1 MDDIRRGLCLAGDL
15 NPQELNVA
23 QSLIFESAVT
33 SVVFAD
39 GARGMVDGEVPFI
52 RRIVDILVE
61 KMHNSGT
68 FFPSVQDFVAEC
80 ENHQFLPAQFFASLR
95 HQTAN
100 AVRVLQQQQHQLQ
113 QLQHQQAQLQQQQHL
128 ELHQLE
134 LQHQHQQAL
143 AQQQQLQFHRQSFA
157 NNQAKS
163 TPQPNYATAPH
174 NPTLLGNHVV
184 VNNFNPHPPTPPTGT
199 TKDTRSS
206 QRSSSFGSLPGSI
219 PSSQSISSSSA
230 TGTSSSIV
238 SRENTPPDSPPED
251 TATSLQSVGS
261 AAGLSDPSQDIT
273 TIVNGNGIVIIV
285 PSKEVN
291 IIPPKDDF
299 ETSEIGTRFLAEI
312 RRGGMDILFPP
323 KKHDH
328 VLVIIFSVFRLMG
341 STAHKELIDLIMNMK
356 ESGTVPHLDN
366 ISKTKVRGVIALL
379 KLAAIIETHGGTTE
393 KVPVNLTLS
402 PHIECFETLREQHDE
417 YIRAFGQSLPDLWG
431 KEENWSKLVWGKS
444 LLRWT
449 SRLTEVENIIP
460 NLLKSP
466 PMIPLVEAAGDTRV
480 GEIFVTREQ
489 AYKSTAVY
497 RSFSFDFGS
506 TDDESASLYPIGMVQ
521 VYADEDD
528 DDGDGL
534 LTSSTSRDGGKGGL
548 KLSGRDETEALLL
561 DAMVGAGSGPLSP
574 PSSGSKSEGTETE
587 STDSFPE
594 ALEFFHR
601 TAHRY
606 RKGHNTPCSI
616 ADCLSFHVTSPL
628 TPTLPLF
635 VIQSRPTQQAA
646 LHGDAPQCH
655 LAFYLECCSDRG
667 RTAIRGGEGVL
678 VARA

>member
-1 MDDIRRGLCLAGDL
+1 MFLSNSSFFLQTGFITVDDIRRGLSLVGDL
-15 NPQELNVA
+15 NPQELNIT

-39 GARGMVDGEVPFI
+39 GTRGMQLVVGDGEVPFI

-61 KMHNSGT
+61 KMHSSGT
-68 FFPSVQDFVAEC
+68 FFPSVQDFVHDC
-80 ENHQFLPAQFFASLR
+80 ENHQFLPAQFFATLR

-100 AVRVLQQQQHQLQ
+100 TVRVLQQQQYQLQ
-113 QLQHQQAQLQQQQHL
+113 QLQQLQQQKQL

-143 AQQQQLQFHRQSFA
+143 AQQQQLQLQRQAFT

-163 TPQPNYATAPH
+163 TPQQNYATAPH
-174 NPTLLGNHVV
+174 NPSLLGNHVV
-184 VNNFNPHPPTPPTGT
+184 VNNSNPLPTPPTGT
-199 TKDTRSS
+199 TRLS
-206 QRSSSFGSLPGSI
+206 QRSSSLGSYPGSL
-219 PSSQSISSSSA
+219 PSSQSISTSNG
-230 TGTSSSIV
+230 TGTSSTIV
-238 SRENTPPDSPPED
+238 SRANTPPDSPPED
-251 TATSLQSVGS
+251 TAGSVPGA
-261 AAGLSDPSQDIT
+261 AAGSTTDPSQDIT
-273 TIVNGNGIVIIV
+273 TLVNGNGIVIIV
-285 PSKEVN
+285 PKDIV
-291 IIPPKDDF
+291 PPKDDF

-328 VLVIIFSVFRLMG
+328 VLVIIFAVFRLMG

-417 YIRAFGQSLPDLWG
+417 YIRAFGQCLPDLWQ
-431 KEENWSKLVWGKS
+431 KEANWSKLVWGKS
-444 LLRWT
+444 LIRWT
-449 SRLTEVENIIP
+449 NRLEEVESFIP

-466 PMIPLVEAAGDTRV
+466 PMLPLVDAAGETRV

-489 AYKSTAVY
+489 AYKSTSIY

-506 TDDESASLYPIGMVQ
+506 TDDESASLYPVGMVQ

-528 DDGDGL
+528 DDGDGN
-534 LTSSTSRDGGKGGL
+534 LTTARDGSKGAL
-548 KLSGRDETEALLL
+548 RLSGLDETEELLM
-561 DAMVGAGSGPLSP
+561 DAMVGAGNGPPILSP
-574 PSSGSKSEGTETE
+574 PSSSSKSEGTENE
-587 STDSFPE
+587 STDSFPDSQ
-594 ALEFFHR
+594 EFFNR
-601 TAHRY
+601 TTRRY
-606 RKGHNTPCSI
+606 TDDG
-616 ADCLSFHVTSPL
+616 VTL
-628 TPTLPLF
+628 TN
-635 VIQSRPTQQAA
+635 
-646 LHGDAPQCH
+646 H
-655 LAFYLECCSDRG
+655 
-667 RTAIRGGEGVL
+667 GVL
-678 VARA
+678 LLHIV